1 MFMTDQEI
9 LDMKDAT
16 NTLGWHMQRLRVL
29 CHQKGELHFQYRP
42 KCHYFMHMWEQS
54 SLINVRFTQNYCE
67 ESLVGRIATMWHSA
81 ARGPYQKKI
90 QATVLCKYLVLLSLT
105 LGL

>member
-1 MFMTDQEI
+1 MFLTDREL
-9 LDMKDAT
+9 LDMKDAI
-16 NTLGWHMQRLRVL
+16 NKLGWHMQRLRVL
-29 CHQKGELHFQYRP
+29 CHQQGWLHFQFTP
-42 KCHYFMHMWEQS
+42 KCHFFMQMWEQS

-67 ESLVGRIATMWHSA
+67 ESLVGRIARMWHSA